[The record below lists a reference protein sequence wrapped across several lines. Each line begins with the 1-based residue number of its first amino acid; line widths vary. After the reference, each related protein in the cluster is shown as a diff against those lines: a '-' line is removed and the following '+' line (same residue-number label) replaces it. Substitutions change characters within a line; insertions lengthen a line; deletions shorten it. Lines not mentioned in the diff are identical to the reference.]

1 MNKFTAIALLALFCV
16 ASATVVHKSPKEV
29 FMTETLA
36 KMGGLLCDMCED
48 IVKDGDSAGVQ
59 YSDHWLQDKI
69 EDVWASLRTRTMN
82 KLTIFALVA
91 ILAVAASTTI
101 RKSPKEVF
109 MAQTLAKL
117 GGLLCDT
124 CEDLVKDAEAAGAGY
139 SIQWLEKHIQKL
151 CGRFGSFENLC
162 MDVIKDL
169 MMDLDADIQKHAT
182 PEQCCKKIKLCD

>member
-69 EDVWASLRTRTMN
+69 EDMLTDVVGDLDSLI
-82 KLTIFALVA
+82 K
-91 ILAVAASTTI
+91 
-101 RKSPKEVF
+101 
-109 MAQTLAKL
+109 
-117 GGLLCDT
+117 
-124 CEDLVKDAEAAGAGY
+124 
-139 SIQWLEKHIQKL
+139 QKL
-151 CGRFGSFENLC
+151 
-162 MDVIKDL
+162 
-169 MMDLDADIQKHAT
+169 A
-182 PEQCCKKIKLCD
+182 PEVCCKKVELCD